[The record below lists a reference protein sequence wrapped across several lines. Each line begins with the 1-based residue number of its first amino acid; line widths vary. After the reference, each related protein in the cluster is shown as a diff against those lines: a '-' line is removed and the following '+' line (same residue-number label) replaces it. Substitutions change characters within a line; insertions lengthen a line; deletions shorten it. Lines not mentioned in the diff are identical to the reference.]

1 MSLSGYR
8 LLSICCQ
15 PGLAEC
21 LSGRA
26 GCLPQHVV
34 TDVGVSG
41 RLTHRTVP
49 KCLGDD
55 MQAAVG
61 VGKLACE
68 GVPQIMDADILNGF
82 SEDGFRVGQDA
93 PPCLVDVDDR
103 LVGVTGIREQPRRI
117 PATGQAGDQ
126 GQCLIVEQYDA
137 TVTVLGVAQ
146 RQLGT
151 PMCSNRPPRMTW
163 LSARWAS
170 APALRPPPRKSARPG
185 A

>member
-1 MSLSGYR
+1 
-8 LLSICCQ
+8 
-15 PGLAEC
+15 
-21 LSGRA
+21 
-26 GCLPQHVV
+26 
-34 TDVGVSG
+34 
-41 RLTHRTVP
+41 
-49 KCLGDD
+49 
-55 MQAAVG
+55 
-61 VGKLACE
+61 
-68 GVPQIMDADILNGF
+68 MDADILNGF

-151 PMCSNRPPRMTW
+151 LQIDVFPAGELQFTFAAPGQRQSLEDGCRRLVRFGIGGLNEGHLFPLAQGTGAGVVLLHLLDPVCWISRHQRPVQ
-163 LSARWAS
+163 
-170 APALRPPPRKSARPG
+170 G
-185 A
+185 AAVHGAEQGQETVATGRRQRFAAAA